1 VFLLV
6 PAHPGCPRQRAIK
19 QSLSLFKNISE
30 KVVLYSAVSG
40 SEQLAVK
47 VDSFEN
53 ILTGWW

>member
-6 PAHPGCPRQRAIK
+6 LAHPGCPGQRAIK
-19 QSLSLFKNISE
+19 RSLLLFKNISE